1 MSNNYTFISIRSI
14 ADEHLLK
21 TNTSDPFRQ
30 MHFCCL
36 QCSDCC
42 FQTVSPSPYLLFDLT
57 IRNKNQRTLIVRRA
71 GLSSCCTGLGLS
83 ESERPIN
90 LEWGRSSIWARM
102 QTGRNQGS
110 GCPTFGPDDK
120 YTDTQ
125 VIGKIGQIS
134 GKYPVLNGTM
144 CSVPK
149 ARIIVAIE
157 TKIVTKMLRYWVNG
171 RSMATTMITMIMMM
185 MRRK

>member
-1 MSNNYTFISIRSI
+1 MSNNFTFISIRSI

-21 TNTSDPFRQ
+21 TNTFDPLEKCIFVVFSARTVVVRQ
-30 MHFCCL
+30 CHRL
-36 QCSDCC
+36 PIC
-42 FQTVSPSPYLLFDLT
+42 FLTSDLT

-71 GLSSCCTGLGLS
+71 GLSSCCTSLGLS

-125 VIGKIGQIS
+125 VIGKIGQIR
-134 GKYPVLNGTM
+134 GKY
-144 CSVPK
+144 SVRHNALSAQSAHNCGHK
-149 ARIIVAIE
+149 
-157 TKIVTKMLRYWVNG
+157 N
-171 RSMATTMITMIMMM
+171 
-185 MRRK
+185 